1 MFHVRR
7 RPADYV
13 PRKRKKK
20 PSGGKWNELE
30 HRYEDERLPFLQEIN
45 PDGTDIPN
53 GAGMRHRLQPNVTE
67 VGSERPI
74 GPQAVQAQT
83 LTLQGP
89 TVMPRHCVIAFT
101 ENIVTLTPCSRDAHT
116 YVNNQ
121 RIHQTTILHVSIF
134 NLFGIWGCFF
144 LFFFFFFVFGSFK
157 FLKCYPCTSTWP
169 KHYYIVRN
177 INGSNCHIFLLF
189 SPPCRY
195 FFVFF

>member
-20 PSGGKWNELE
+20 PAGKWSDLD
-30 HRYEDERLPFLQEIN
+30 HRYEDERLPFLLELN
-45 PDGTDIPN
+45 PDGTETPS
-53 GAGMRHRLQPNVTE
+53 GGGVRHRLQPNVTE
-67 VGSERPI
+67 VGSERPV

-83 LTLQGP
+83 LTLAGP

-121 RIHQTTILHVSIF
+121 RIYQTTILQVRYTFLCYFRIPHLRVAGIF
-134 NLFGIWGCFF
+134 SSVNYLTKNSRPSRLHTALANLY
-144 LFFFFFFVFGSFK
+144 S
-157 FLKCYPCTSTWP
+157 
-169 KHYYIVRN
+169 
-177 INGSNCHIFLLF
+177 
-189 SPPCRY
+189 
-195 FFVFF
+195 

>member
-20 PSGGKWNELE
+20 PSGKWSELE
-30 HRYEDERLPFLQEIN
+30 AGPHGAGPHSGGMAGPGMAGHPGMASRFEDERLPFLQELN
-45 PDGTDIPN
+45 PDGTEIAN
-53 GAGMRHRLQPNVTE
+53 GAGLRHRLQPNVTE
-67 VGSERPI
+67 VGSERPL

-83 LTLQGP
+83 LTLTGP

-121 RIHQTTILHVSIF
+121 RIHQTAILQV
-134 NLFGIWGCFF
+134 C
-144 LFFFFFFVFGSFK
+144 
-157 FLKCYPCTSTWP
+157 
-169 KHYYIVRN
+169 
-177 INGSNCHIFLLF
+177 FLLLL
-189 SPPCRY
+189 
-195 FFVFF
+195 

>member
-1 MFHVRR
+1 MTYIITFKINDDFSPINISGSIMFHVRR

-20 PSGGKWNELE
+20 PAGKWNELE
-30 HRYEDERLPFLQEIN
+30 HIRYEDERLPFLLELN
-45 PDGTDIPN
+45 PDGTDISS
-53 GAGMRHRLQPNVTE
+53 GAGVRHRLQPNVTE

-83 LTLQGP
+83 LTLTGP

-121 RIHQTTILHVSIF
+121 RIHQTTILQVCFLIQSGSI
-134 NLFGIWGCFF
+134 I
-144 LFFFFFFVFGSFK
+144 FK
-157 FLKCYPCTSTWP
+157 NDRRHEHPLIYAC
-169 KHYYIVRN
+169 I
-177 INGSNCHIFLLF
+177 I
-189 SPPCRY
+189 
-195 FFVFF
+195 

>member
-20 PSGGKWNELE
+20 PAGKWNELE
-30 HRYEDERLPFLQEIN
+30 HRYDDERLPFLLELN
-45 PDGTDIPN
+45 PDGTEIAN
-53 GAGMRHRLQPNVTE
+53 GSGVRHRLQPNVTE

-74 GPQAVQAQT
+74 GMQAVQAQT
-83 LTLQGP
+83 LTLTGP

-121 RIHQTTILHVSIF
+121 RIHQTTILQVVICI
-134 NLFGIWGCFF
+134 NLQKRRKLIANILLCFF
-144 LFFFFFFVFGSFK
+144 LQNKFYHCNMGFGDK
-157 FLKCYPCTSTWP
+157 RRKL
-169 KHYYIVRN
+169 R
-177 INGSNCHIFLLF
+177 
-189 SPPCRY
+189 
-195 FFVFF
+195 

>member
-20 PSGGKWNELE
+20 PTGKWNELE
-30 HRYEDERLPFLQEIN
+30 HRYEDEKLPFLLELN
-45 PDGTDIPN
+45 PDGTDIVS
-53 GAGMRHRLQPNVTE
+53 GAGVRHRLQPNVTE

-83 LTLQGP
+83 LTLTGP

-121 RIHQTTILHVSIF
+121 RIHQTTILQVRFCLLYNPPPPSP
-134 NLFGIWGCFF
+134 NR
-144 LFFFFFFVFGSFK
+144 
-157 FLKCYPCTSTWP
+157 P
-169 KHYYIVRN
+169 HYSHNRP
-177 INGSNCHIFLLF
+177 LLLTLTY
-189 SPPCRY
+189 RRH
-195 FFVFF
+195 